1 MIEILG
7 YIFAAILTV
16 IAVFILYHI
25 IKGLVVGIDLM
36 RWKMAGMSWA
46 QIRATERYKSKLVT
60 EFLSCWAECI
70 GYNGSITYSRGDK
83 RWEGYGTGR

>member
-7 YIFAAILTV
+7 YIFAAILTA
-16 IAVFILYHI
+16 IAVYIVYHV

-36 RWKMAGMSWA
+36 RWKLAGISFEK
-46 QIRATERYKSKLVT
+46 IRSTPNYKRILVA
-60 EFLSCWAECI
+60 EFFGCWGECI
-70 GYNGSITYSRGDK
+70 GYNGSISYSSGTK